1 MQRCFLVIN
10 KETQVA
16 SYLKHRSIIDV
27 TEEHRSLSEIDLMAL
42 NIIDADKFLYIYYPT
57 DDSDLSFRS
66 DMNALRNLMS
76 SAFFHVSE
84 ALFIL
89 VDNMNPLLED
99 LIYSAL
105 RESPLTKNKIEII
118 THKGS
123 LMLAD
128 VGKYLSGSVSGQITS
143 SSYRDVY
150 VTEAD
155 KEEKVRFTNSSS
167 GLDSVLPV
175 LTDMAALYQQRSG
188 VEAVSAGRIVSE
200 HLTRPRLVKDF
211 TRINVSTAR
220 STSSFVVSGE
230 KWAQPEKAVE
240 YLLQHSHFVGIRT
253 LVINLTGKP
262 LPAES
267 VGTAATLDLMDI
279 KAPITPEL
287 PTSILDIR
295 LNQLGYVVEYMENI
309 KGVDSYIYYCS
320 DENYSDVCSLIQ
332 QLSET
337 MHAVYVTHYNRE
349 ALELYLSAGYRAT
362 ALFLRFGPLSK
373 SFDLDAYKAELKDT
387 VVAEFPMEEVD
398 YTEFYEFSTG
408 GGRSE

>member
-253 LVINLTGKP
+253 LVVNLTGKS

-267 VGTAATLDLMDI
+267 VGTATTLDLMDI

-349 ALELYLSAGYRAT
+349 ALELYLSAGYKAT

-373 SFDLDAYKAELKDT
+373 SFDLDAYKADLKDT